1 MQKLSTILSDFLP
14 ACRNNIFIFFYAF
27 LQFIFA
33 ILEEIYKNY

>member
-14 ACRNNIFIFFYAF
+14 ACRNIIFIFFYAF

-33 ILEEIYKNY
+33 ILEDIYKNY